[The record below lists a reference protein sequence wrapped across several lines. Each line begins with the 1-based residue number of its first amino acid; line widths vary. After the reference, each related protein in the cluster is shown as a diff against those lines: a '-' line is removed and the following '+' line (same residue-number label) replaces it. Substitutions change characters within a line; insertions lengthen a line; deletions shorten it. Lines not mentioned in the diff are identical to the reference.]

1 MGITIKD
8 VAAAA
13 KVSVATVSRV
23 LVESDKVS
31 PSTLEHVQKVIGQL
45 GYKPDRIAR
54 ALRRKRSGVIGYIC
68 PNAHNTIS
76 LRMLGAVQSE
86 LSRHDLLLLS
96 TGSTIH
102 VQNQIDQLTT
112 HGVDGLFIQ
121 AKYDPNTERFIL
133 EAAGKLPV
141 VRLSC
146 RSCAYDSVSV
156 DFEAGV
162 GQMIRYLAASNRR
175 KPAFIGRGSNSEYG
189 ERIIGAFVEAVAKYR
204 QFEEPVLRIGAKTRE
219 FGRQVTAAMLAD
231 SHRPDAIIC
240 ENSEIA
246 AGSIEARNAA
256 GIGPKELQILGI
268 EAADSTPIMMR
279 HNTYLAFP
287 AEELSQEAVRLMLE
301 RLSGI
306 DSEPADEKVAPNL
319 VIRGTG

>member
-121 AKYDPNTERFIL
+121 AEYDPNIERFI
-133 EAAGKLPV
+133 AAGKLPV
-141 VRLSC
+141 VRLAC

-162 GQMIRYLAASNRR
+162 RQMIRYLAASNRR
-175 KPAFIGRGSNSEYG
+175 KPAFIGRGTNSEYG

-231 SHRPDAIIC
+231 SHKPDAIIC

-256 GIGPKELQILGI
+256 GIGPKELHILGI